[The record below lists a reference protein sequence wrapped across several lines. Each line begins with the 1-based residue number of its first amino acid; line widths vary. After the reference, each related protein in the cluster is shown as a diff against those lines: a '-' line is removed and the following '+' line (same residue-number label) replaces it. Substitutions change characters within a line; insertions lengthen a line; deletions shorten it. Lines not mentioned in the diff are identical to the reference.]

1 MSSEDY
7 FVDQLVEVYSRSIL
21 GGTWC
26 IGLVQS
32 ISSSGELTVAY
43 AAPGDWEAPF
53 SKSLPADSHDLR
65 QADVKRYDF
74 DDPRSLLRLLADAD
88 IKLLRG
94 SYLVELE
101 ARRGVL
107 QRRQE
112 MEHERTASGEPALIS
127 AEELRR
133 TDRKQ
138 IFAISHA
145 WESMQHPD
153 PFGHQLSEIVRV
165 LQAPVKEEMN
175 ALRREEITQCFHF
188 RSLFRGF
195 ERSAVFRRRAR
206 FRRFREQVRLE
217 DHFLFFDYACL
228 YQFKRAT
235 FKEMVSFKLAMCN
248 MHVIYAHPKATSLVV
263 DTLTPRSRLLY
274 HKALEWLCCFP
285 SKTVSIYEERT
296 DTVAA
301 VPVSKLVANLN
312 PYWVFDERITGCRK
326 LTLQWVDLSV
336 EMLDDLAAA
345 LPFYTSLRG
354 VTISFSRGSHFSES
368 LHLPSG
374 ALVLSALARALRHC
388 PRWWTLTL
396 EITADRWRSNG
407 EKAFVHTQLS
417 LLTLTIAAEAW
428 IDLGRPEEFDELEHE
443 LYDQHELL
451 VEGYLSHSLLDL
463 GESLSQMFPNPQ
475 DVNEEYWL
483 RFVAALVHHVI
494 DETPVAEPGQRSEE
508 TQLISSGITAR

>member
-1 MSSEDY
+1 MALPPDV
-7 FVDQLVEVYSRSIL
+7 FRDRIAQR
-21 GGTWC
+21 
-26 IGLVQS
+26 GLRFTHRCDIDAV
-32 ISSSGELTVAY
+32 
-43 AAPGDWEAPF
+43 
-53 SKSLPADSHDLR
+53 
-65 QADVKRYDF
+65 
-74 DDPRSLLRLLADAD
+74 LRL
-88 IKLLRG
+88 
-94 SYLVELE
+94 
-101 ARRGVL
+101 
-107 QRRQE
+107 Q
-112 MEHERTASGEPALIS
+112 
-127 AEELRR
+127 
-133 TDRKQ
+133 KQ
-138 IFAISHA
+138 
-145 WESMQHPD
+145 
-153 PFGHQLSEIVRV
+153 
-165 LQAPVKEEMN
+165 
-175 ALRREEITQCFHF
+175 
-188 RSLFRGF
+188 
-195 ERSAVFRRRAR
+195 
-206 FRRFREQVRLE
+206 
-217 DHFLFFDYACL
+217 
-228 YQFKRAT
+228 
-235 FKEMVSFKLAMCN
+235 
-248 MHVIYAHPKATSLVV
+248 
-263 DTLTPRSRLLY
+263 
-274 HKALEWLCCFP
+274 
-285 SKTVSIYEERT
+285 
-296 DTVAA
+296 
-301 VPVSKLVANLN
+301 
-312 PYWVFDERITGCRK
+312 VFDERITGCRK

>member
-312 PYWVFDERITGCRK
+312 PYWARGWCRAEE
-326 LTLQWVDLSV
+326 LS
-336 EMLDDLAAA
+336 
-345 LPFYTSLRG
+345 G
-354 VTISFSRGSHFSES
+354 
-368 LHLPSG
+368 
-374 ALVLSALARALRHC
+374 LARGAAY
-388 PRWWTLTL
+388 T
-396 EITADRWRSNG
+396 TANG
-407 EKAFVHTQLS
+407 V
-417 LLTLTIAAEAW
+417 
-428 IDLGRPEEFDELEHE
+428 
-443 LYDQHELL
+443 
-451 VEGYLSHSLLDL
+451 
-463 GESLSQMFPNPQ
+463 
-475 DVNEEYWL
+475 
-483 RFVAALVHHVI
+483 
-494 DETPVAEPGQRSEE
+494 
-508 TQLISSGITAR
+508 